1 MEDPPLAKPI
11 TSTILA
17 GVGVT
22 VNISNFF
29 TYKTYLLNFDSIY
42 FSYLCYSAAVICTLL
57 RLFVPM
63 LRWVV
68 LQILCM
74 FTRQSLYIGR
84 LCYVT
89 FMAPVFYIYHT
100 KQCSF
105 LTRSAGQNKP
115 FNFFQNSLPIV
126 VFLKMTKKV
135 NSKAKEKKIER
146 KLMEMKMNA
155 G

>member
-1 MEDPPLAKPI
+1 
-11 TSTILA
+11 
-17 GVGVT
+17 
-22 VNISNFF
+22 
-29 TYKTYLLNFDSIY
+29 
-42 FSYLCYSAAVICTLL
+42 
-57 RLFVPM
+57 
-63 LRWVV
+63 
-68 LQILCM
+68 
-74 FTRQSLYIGR
+74 
-84 LCYVT
+84 
-89 FMAPVFYIYHT
+89 MAPVFYIYHT